1 MSVMM
6 VRELMEKKGITTY
19 RLSKNS
25 GIAYTTVNDICNDKV
40 SLAKCNSETVYKLS
54 KALNVSMEELLEPF
68 VISRPDFELFKSNVC
83 HSLKELGDIQFL
95 IETIKNDEV
104 NVYYKRCWYPE
115 CLYLLAMVDYISR
128 LNDIPLCTNYNQIRQ
143 LKLKKKIYPM
153 GVELADMVSDNE
165 KMKMESE
172 LSAIPEF
179 LRFNIIESEV
189 RNVV

>member
-1 MSVMM
+1 MM
-6 VRELMEKKGITTY
+6 IRKIMEKNGITTY

-25 GIAYTTVNDICNDKV
+25 GIPYTTVNDICNNKV
-40 SLAKCNSETVYKLS
+40 NLAKCNSETVYKLS

-68 VISRPDFELFKSNVC
+68 VISRPNFELFKSNVC

-153 GVELADMVSDNE
+153 GVELADIVSDNE